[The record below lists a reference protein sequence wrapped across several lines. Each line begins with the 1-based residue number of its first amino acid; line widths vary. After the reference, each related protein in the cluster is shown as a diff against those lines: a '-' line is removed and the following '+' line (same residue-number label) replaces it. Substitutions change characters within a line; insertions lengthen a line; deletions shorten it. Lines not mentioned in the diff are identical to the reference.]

1 MNRKIQDIEGIGQKY
16 AEMLGSAGVSHTDQL
31 LAIGSTAKGR
41 GELAEQSGISEKLI
55 LKWVNMC
62 DLFRV
67 KGVAGQY
74 AELLEASGVDTVKEL
89 RNRNADS
96 LAEKMREVNKEKE
109 LVRTVPGLK
118 SIESW
123 IEQAGKL
130 DPAVYY

>member
-16 AEMLGSAGVSHTDQL
+16 AEMLGRAGVAHTDQL
-31 LAIGSTAKGR
+31 LTIGSTAKGR

-89 RNRNADS
+89 RNRNADN

>member
-1 MNRKIQDIEGIGQKY
+1 MNRKIQDVEGIGPKY
-16 AEMLGSAGVSHTDQL
+16 AEMLSQADITHTDQL
-31 LAIGSTAKGR
+31 LAEGGTAKGR
-41 GELAEQSGISEKLI
+41 AEIAERSGINEKQI

-74 AELLEASGVDTVKEL
+74 AELLEAAGVDTVNEL
-89 RNRNADS
+89 RHRNPGN
-96 LAEKMREVNKEKE
+96 LAEKMCELNQEKH
-109 LVRTVPGLK
+109 LVRAVPGLK

-130 DPAVYY
+130 KSAVHY